1 MEQERPAAD
10 SNQDLLTRGDYRF
23 VLAWV
28 AGLLLLYAVGV
39 LVGTGL
45 LARYTAETEMI
56 RQLRLQNPSIE
67 LNAPVPG
74 PDVSKQGKPVDV
86 LVGISVRRVGEFA
99 LRESAWTS
107 DFNIW
112 FRWPK
117 NAVNPGEDFRIVN
130 GQIQQREKVESEER
144 GPQRYEEYHVVARM
158 MKDFD
163 GARFPV
169 ADEALLIQVEDIAH
183 PLQALRYVA
192 DAPNSYVGPESM
204 PPNVRLI
211 KSLATVK
218 MQSTRS
224 EGKTKVHSQFVFAML
239 VAPNSASIYLKLF
252 QALFAS
258 VAIALVALY
267 IRPIH
272 IDARFGLPVGGFFA
286 SVGNIVAIASL
297 LPPANRLALS
307 DMVNMVGLVTIFL
320 VLVQSVISLYL
331 FDSMGRDRLSRLFD
345 RVSFTVL
352 LLGYVAANMALP
364 LAARPG

>member
-1 MEQERPAAD
+1 MEQERSAVD
-10 SNQDLLTRGDYRF
+10 FKQDLLTRRDYRF
-23 VLAWV
+23 VLVWI
-28 AGLLLLYAVGV
+28 AGLLLLYAAGV
-39 LVGTGL
+39 LAGTGL
-45 LARYTAETEMI
+45 LCRYKAETENI
-56 RQLRLQNPSIE
+56 RQLRLTSPTIE

-74 PDVSKQGKPVDV
+74 SKQGKPVDV
-86 LVGISVRRVGEFA
+86 LVGISVRRVGDFA

-117 NAVNPGEDFRIVN
+117 DAVNPGEDFRIVN

-158 MKDFD
+158 MKAFD

-183 PLQALRYVA
+183 PLQALRYMP
-192 DAPNSYVGPESM
+192 DARNSYVGPESM
-204 PPNVRLI
+204 PTNVRLI

-218 MQSTRS
+218 IESYRS
-224 EGKTKVHSQFVFAML
+224 EGKTKAHSQFVFAML
-239 VAPNSASIYLKLF
+239 VEPNSLSIYLKLF

-258 VAIALVALY
+258 VAVALVALY

-286 SVGNIVAIASL
+286 GVGNIVAIFPL

-320 VLVQSVISLYL
+320 VLVQSAISLYL
-331 FDSMGRDRLSRLFD
+331 FDSMGRERLSRLFD

-352 LLGYVAANMALP
+352 LLGYVAANLALP
-364 LAARPG
+364 LAARPA